1 MKSKCILFAAVLFCF
16 SVRLAAQSFQHFIF
30 KGVLPKDTIT
40 YQSFFVKF
48 KDGTGFMRASYTAP
62 DTKDQMIVELKMR
75 EQFVLDRQGMAINK
89 FLYFKA
95 SGTEIIK
102 GKSNL
107 KFQPVLFWYK
117 INTTTLLL
125 EPWAVSNETAKKL
138 PVNNNLLVSTPLQS
152 ADLKE
157 DFVENYFLR
166 KEDFFKALFDT
177 RTKSITASERDVT
190 LHLIVVANTDEKDIG
205 GSCKNDMNRAI
216 LTFNDIHEFLGL
228 DNPPVIRTV
237 SGNKFSLKAVQDEIT
252 KLDPE
257 PNDIVIFYYSGHGFR
272 KPEDK
277 RPYPYLD
284 LRSKAD
290 TFKRAYLTK
299 SLNIEDIY
307 TDIKKKGARFT
318 LVLSDC
324 CNNLVTQTNKTGD
337 PISETKD
344 AGLDWS
350 EDNAKK
356 LFLNPVKQSIIATAA
371 KEGQLATGN
380 LNFGGFFSYFFT
392 TAMHDHFSILKK
404 DVSWEK
410 ILEQARVKTVEK
422 AERTYCDKPYI
433 RKNICRQIPVSDI
446 K

>member
-1 MKSKCILFAAVLFCF
+1 MKLKCKFFAFIF
-16 SVRLAAQSFQHFIF
+16 SCLSTGLTAQSFQHFIF
-30 KGVLPKDTIT
+30 KGVLTKDTTT

-48 KDGTGFMRASYTAP
+48 KDGTGFMRVSYTAP
-62 DTKDQMIVELKMR
+62 DTKDQMIVELKMQ

-89 FLYFKA
+89 FLYYKA
-95 SGTEIIK
+95 TGSEIIK
-102 GKSNL
+102 GNSSL
-107 KFQPVLFWYK
+107 KLQPVLFWYK
-117 INTTTLLL
+117 INTTTLSL
-125 EPWAVSNETAKKL
+125 EPWAVSNETMKTL
-138 PVNNNLLVSTPLQS
+138 PVKNNLLVSTPLLS
-152 ADLKE
+152 TELKE
-157 DFVENYFLR
+157 DFVEKYFLR

-177 RTKSITASERDVT
+177 RTKSITPAERDAT
-190 LHLIVVANTDEKDIG
+190 LHLIIVANTDEKDIG

-252 KLDPE
+252 RLDPE

-284 LRSKAD
+284 LRSKTD
-290 TFKRAYLTK
+290 TVKKAYLAK
-299 SLNIEDIY
+299 SLNIEDIF
-307 TDIKKKGARFT
+307 DSIKKKGARFN

-392 TAMHDHFSILKK
+392 AAMHDHFSILKK
-404 DVSWEK
+404 DISWEK
-410 ILEQARVKTVEK
+410 ILEQARVKTIEK
-422 AERTYCDKPYI
+422 AERTYCEKPYI

>member
-1 MKSKCILFAAVLFCF
+1 MKSKIIVFLIILSCSTGL
-16 SVRLAAQSFQHFIF
+16 SAQSFYHFSF
-30 KGVLPKDTIT
+30 KGVLPKDTTT

-48 KDGTGFMRASYTAP
+48 KDGTGFMRIAYTAP
-62 DTKDQMIVELKMR
+62 DTKEQMVMELKMK
-75 EQFVLDRQGMAINK
+75 EQYVLDAQGMAINK
-89 FLYFKA
+89 FLYYKPT
-95 SGTEIIK
+95 GIEVKK
-102 GKSNL
+102 GKSRI

-117 INTTTLLL
+117 INTEDLSL
-125 EPWAVSNETAKKL
+125 EPWAVSGEKAKML
-138 PVNNNLLVSTPLQS
+138 PLENNLLESGLLKS
-152 ADLKE
+152 AELNE
-157 DFVENYFLR
+157 DFVQTYFSR
-166 KEDFFKALFDT
+166 NEDFFKALFDT
-177 RTKSITASERDVT
+177 RTKSISPSERNVT
-190 LHLIVVANTDEKDIG
+190 LHLICVANTDEKEIG

-216 LTFNDIHEFLGL
+216 LTFNDISEFLGL

-237 SGNKFSLKAVQDEIT
+237 SGNKFSLKAVEDEIK

-284 LRSKAD
+284 LRSKED
-290 TFKRAYLTK
+290 TFKKAYLTK

-307 TDIKKKGARFT
+307 NDIKKKGARFN
-318 LVLSDC
+318 LILSDC

-350 EDNAKK
+350 EDNCKK

-380 LNFGGFFSYFFT
+380 NNFGGFFSYFFT
-392 TAMHDHFSILKK
+392 AAMQDHFSILKK
-404 DVSWEK
+404 NISWEQ
-410 ILEQARVKTVEK
+410 ILEQARIKTVEK

-433 RKNICRQIPVSDI
+433 RKNICRQIPVSQVN
-446 K
+446 